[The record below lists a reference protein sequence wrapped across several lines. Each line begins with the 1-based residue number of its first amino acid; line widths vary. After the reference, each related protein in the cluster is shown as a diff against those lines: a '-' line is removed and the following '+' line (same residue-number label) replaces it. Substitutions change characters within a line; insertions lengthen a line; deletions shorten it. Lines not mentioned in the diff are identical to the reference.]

1 MKTLSN
7 AEVARQAGVNA
18 AQMGQWLATGRLER
32 PKMAVID
39 GRILWLWTEADIE
52 RIRLYG
58 EKLRQATVPGNRRH
72 PSNSGE
78 DESV

>member
-18 AQMGQWLATGRLER
+18 AQMGQWLATGKLQR
-32 PKMAVID
+32 PKMAVTG

-52 RIRLYG
+52 RIRLY
-58 EKLRQATVPGNRRH
+58 KDKTA
-72 PSNSGE
+72 PSRGAG
-78 DESV
+78 